1 MRRKTKKVH
10 PISLLLA
17 ALLWIGLLSSCAA
30 SQGTP
35 EELLAMSDEELL
47 ATLQDHGLT
56 VPKVFQER
64 EDLPEIVR
72 EAVQSLEKNPNAY
85 QAVSYTEAVR
95 LIYSVKQAAWDYC
108 GREFTDSPL
117 EF

>member
-1 MRRKTKKVH
+1 MRRKKKKVH

-35 EELLAMSDEELL
+35 EELLA
-47 ATLQDHGLT
+47 TLQDHGLT
-56 VPKVFQER
+56 VPEVFQER